1 MLLDGS
7 HGEVYS
13 MAAVLIS
20 CPETGGLVPTG
31 ANARN
36 LEDLDAE
43 NLLIDCPDCG
53 LDHPWTNVDAV
64 LSAYTD
70 LGVRQPA

>member
-1 MLLDGS
+1 
-7 HGEVYS
+7 

-31 ANARN
+31 ANVR
-36 LEDLDAE
+36 DLDDLDTE

-53 LDHPWTNVDAV
+53 LDHRWTNIDAV
-64 LSAYTD
+64 LSAYTEF
-70 LGVRQPA
+70 GERQPA